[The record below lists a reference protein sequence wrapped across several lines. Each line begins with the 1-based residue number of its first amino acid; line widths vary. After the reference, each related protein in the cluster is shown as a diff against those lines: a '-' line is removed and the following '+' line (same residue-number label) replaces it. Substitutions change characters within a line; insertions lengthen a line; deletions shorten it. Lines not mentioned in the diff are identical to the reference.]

1 MIDKSLF
8 RHFKAYIGLS
18 LSVAM
23 ALLVLQIM
31 DAKGVYHECVVAGVS
46 EHFLSTIQLTNLFIR
61 VLYGPDFQS

>member
-31 DAKGVYHECVVAGVS
+31 DAKACITSAWWQE
-46 EHFLSTIQLTNLFIR
+46 
-61 VLYGPDFQS
+61 